1 MASSD
6 TLSIFVPDPG
16 VTIVD
21 TLPSGATVTSTG
33 GEDGS
38 VISTVTS
45 ESSPIE
51 NVGLSYESSPTFAKA
66 FTSGDTSTTFVGAS
80 NLTSLTGTSGE
91 NIGIFQGK
99 SNFSFV
105 DLGDGD
111 DTFTGSNVR
120 RSSVDLG
127 EGDNTLTVGQVNQA
141 TFTSGSGAD
150 EFTVTGNAKNLTI
163 DSGAG
168 DDTLI
173 FGGTVGTS
181 NFMLGEGADSI
192 SFDGLVRQT
201 TIDLGGDT
209 DIDTISFS
217 SMADLGDRITV
228 TGAGDGDLL
237 VIGGEE
243 YVYDS
248 SVSGFVDGT
257 ETITFG

>member
-16 VTIVD
+16 ETIVD

-38 VISTVTS
+38 VTSTVTS
-45 ESSPIE
+45 ETTPIQ
-51 NVGLSYESSPTFAKA
+51 NVGLAYQTGVTETTFA
-66 FTSGDTSTTFVGAS
+66 GAS
-80 NLTSLTGTSGE
+80 NVTSLIGNSDVNT
-91 NIGIFQGK
+91 GIFQGK

-111 DTFTGSNVR
+111 DTFTGTNVR

-141 TFTSGSGAD
+141 TFTSGSGDD

-163 DSGAG
+163 DSGDG

-201 TIDLGGDT
+201 TIDLGSDSVQ
-209 DIDTISFS
+209 DTISFS

-228 TGAGDGDLL
+228 TGASENDLL

-243 YVYDS
+243 YFYDS
-248 SVSGFVDGT
+248 SVSGFVNDT

>member
-16 VTIVD
+16 ETIVD

-38 VISTVTS
+38 VTSTVTS
-45 ESSPIE
+45 ETTPIQD
-51 NVGLSYESSPTFAKA
+51 VGLAYQTGVTETTFA
-66 FTSGDTSTTFVGAS
+66 GAS
-80 NLTSLTGTSGE
+80 NLTSLIGNSDVNT
-91 NIGIFQGK
+91 GIFQGK

-111 DTFTGSNVR
+111 DTFTGTNVR

-127 EGDNTLTVGQVNQA
+127 DGDNTLEAGPVSQA
-141 TFTSGSGAD
+141 VFTSGSGD
-150 EFTVTGNAKNLTI
+150 DQFTFTGLAKELTI

-173 FGGTVGTS
+173 FGGDVRTS
-181 NFMLGEGADSI
+181 TFLLGDGADSI
-192 SFDGLVRQT
+192 EFDGSVRQT
-201 TIDLGGDT
+201 TIDLGSDT
-209 DIDTISFS
+209 VIDTVSFNTK
-217 SMADLGDRITV
+217 ADFADRVEI

-237 VIGGEE
+237 VIGGDE
-243 YVYDS
+243 YVYEDS
-248 SVSGFVDGT
+248 VGGFVLGS